1 MITDA
6 ERRVVV
12 EAISALV
19 TEAQLATPAFL
30 VDRRWDHWRPLAALI
45 SSQCHIADPAEA
57 FAHLRVRHRSRVTD
71 ILNSGIAWVVLCRQ
85 GLDNPMVPDAQF
97 ESSLR
102 LAIER
107 RRSRLGRV
115 KGKGKKYKCAR

>member
-1 MITDA
+1 MTA
-6 ERRVVV
+6 
-12 EAISALV
+12 EAISAIS
-19 TEAQLATPAFL
+19 TAAQLSTPTFL
-30 VDRRWDHWRPLAALI
+30 VDRRWDHWSPLAVLAAW
-45 SSQCHIADPAEA
+45 SPQIADPANE
-57 FAHLRVRHRSRVTD
+57 FARFRVRHRSRVTD

-115 KGKGKKYKCAR
+115 KGKGKKYAHR